1 MKSKKKLK
9 NVYFPALFHGYF
21 SIFLCII
28 EHHECMWEE
37 IFWSWNIRGS
47 GFLQEII
54 YGLSKGRCGVLK
66 VQLCPSEMSYISP
79 QSQYFD
85 SEYKHWTVNNGQNL
99 SSNTSLEYK
108 IRRSSEKI
116 REEKNETSQSIQ
128 LPAEILALFDLFN
141 AVSQRYDI
149 WTHLEFIKNFNI
161 V

>member
-1 MKSKKKLK
+1 MATLVYPLASSNTMNVCEKK
-9 NVYFPALFHGYF
+9 YFEVEIY
-21 SIFLCII
+21 
-28 EHHECMWEE
+28 EE
-37 IFWSWNIRGS
+37 AD
-47 GFLQEII
+47 FLQEMI

-66 VQLCPSEMSYISP
+66 VQLCPPEMSYISP

-85 SEYKHWTVNNGQNL
+85 TEYKHWAVNNGQNL

-116 REEKNETSQSIQ
+116 REEKNETSPSIQ

-149 WTHLEFIKNFNI
+149 
-161 V
+161 

>member
-1 MKSKKKLK
+1 MSVFLLCFIGTLVYSFASSNTTNVCEKK
-9 NVYFPALFHGYF
+9 YFEVEIY
-21 SIFLCII
+21 
-28 EHHECMWEE
+28 EE
-37 IFWSWNIRGS
+37 AD
-47 GFLQEII
+47 FLQEII

-85 SEYKHWTVNNGQNL
+85 TEYKHWTVNNGQDL

-108 IRRSSEKI
+108 IRRSTEKM
-116 REEKNETSQSIQ
+116 RKEKNETSKSIQ

-149 WTHLEFIKNFNI
+149 
-161 V
+161 